1 VPTILHF
8 DAKNNVLRHTYQGR
22 LTDAALIEGYTKA
35 SNYLAIHHHKRIITD
50 FSDVTS
56 IEVTSQTIRA
66 LASSP
71 SKIPHGCERIFVVP
85 QNALYG
91 LARMFQILVEKSRPN
106 LNVVRSMAEAHRL
119 MGIESAEFNLID
131 SQDLVEDQS
140 A

>member
-8 DAKNNVLRHTYQGR
+8 DTKNNVLCHSYQGR

-35 SNYLAIHHHKRIITD
+35 ISYLAIHPHNRIITD
-50 FSDVTS
+50 FSEVTS
-56 IEVTSQTIRA
+56 VEVSSQTIRT
-66 LASSP
+66 LAAIP
-71 SKIPHGCERIFVVP
+71 SKIPAGCERIFVVP

-119 MGIESAEFNLID
+119 MSIESVEFSSVD
-131 SQDLVEDQS
+131 SEDFVEDQS